1 MGPMEL
7 SDAPAAAPPPA
18 AAAAAAA
25 GPRHATLADC
35 CCPSLRGENAATLRL
50 LTVCASISGA
60 LFGYDTG
67 VVSGAIQLIKQ
78 DFRGPQNEEMSTA
91 LMELIVSITVGFAA
105 LFTPV
110 SAFLNIRFGRR
121 RVIMVAS
128 MLYALGSVVVASA
141 PTPEVMIV
149 GRAVLGA
156 AIGLTSVTVP
166 LYVAESAPADSR
178 GQLVT
183 LNDFMIVAGQVIAGL
198 TNAFLQ
204 YVDDGW
210 RYSMGA
216 AALPALIQLV
226 GFLYLPESPRILLL
240 AGRQEAARDAL
251 LAIRGGGKG
260 GAAVG
265 AAVDAELASMAA
277 SISAEASSTALGYKE
292 MWAALP
298 IRRAMLL
305 GVGLQVLQQ
314 AVGINTVMYYGATI
328 MTSVGFTQEQAI
340 WLSALCNFCQLVG
353 VSFSISEC
361 SNGRLGLVDF

>member
-1 MGPMEL
+1 
-7 SDAPAAAPPPA
+7 
-18 AAAAAAA
+18 
-25 GPRHATLADC
+25 
-35 CCPSLRGENAATLRL
+35 
-50 LTVCASISGA
+50 
-60 LFGYDTG
+60 
-67 VVSGAIQLIKQ
+67 
-78 DFRGPQNEEMSTA
+78 
-91 LMELIVSITVGFAA
+91 
-105 LFTPV
+105 
-110 SAFLNIRFGRR
+110 
-121 RVIMVAS
+121 
-128 MLYALGSVVVASA
+128 
-141 PTPEVMIV
+141 
-149 GRAVLGA
+149 
-156 AIGLTSVTVP
+156 
-166 LYVAESAPADSR
+166 
-178 GQLVT
+178 
-183 LNDFMIVAGQVIAGL
+183 MIVAGQVIAGL

-240 AGRQEAARDAL
+240 AGRREAARDAL

-314 AVGINTVMYYGATI
+314 AVGINTVMVKA
-328 MTSVGFTQEQAI
+328 
-340 WLSALCNFCQLVG
+340 
-353 VSFSISEC
+353 
-361 SNGRLGLVDF
+361 